1 MAKKC
6 VAILWDI
13 RQRVFGVRLEKNASG
28 ALILTAYAQSIESR
42 ITFAERLREVYLEL
56 DHGRA
61 DYVVVGGAVG
71 ELICQELVM
80 PEMKFS
86 ELHDALGYQLRSL
99 LPIDLSQL
107 NLAFRKM
114 VLPDRA
120 GFCRVRV
127 QAAPGKPLQAT
138 FDALAAAGIKADLFL
153 HPFMAVDP
161 LFADKNVFLPEVE
174 PDCYLTAAG
183 EDGLRQIEVLE
194 LLDGRPEGIHL
205 NDIVKRNR
213 RKAPDINGYAAAT
226 LLASYP
232 LCGDYLL
239 NRSGLAILPEELRCR
254 RFVKLVRLIFVL
266 LLFNVALLG
275 VRFYQT
281 VEQTRSASEELDA
294 DIKQMEALLSKKRHE
309 LSLLE
314 KRQHLFEKHYDKIV
328 DEQILL
334 NFMQTITE
342 AFPDSLY
349 VTSLG
354 YDQNAISLAV
364 TAGNGA
370 PTVDTIWPIL
380 TPFGTLPDTGYRF
393 SSIDA
398 SKGSY
403 TMSCVINLENKGESN
418 GQQ

>member
-153 HPFMAVDP
+153 HPCSPRKDLP
-161 LFADKNVFLPEVE
+161 LLYIF
-174 PDCYLTAAG
+174 
-183 EDGLRQIEVLE
+183 
-194 LLDGRPEGIHL
+194 
-205 NDIVKRNR
+205 
-213 RKAPDINGYAAAT
+213 
-226 LLASYP
+226 LLALLCLRRSDCRNGRKPYSRYTPSY
-232 LCGDYLL
+232 CGW
-239 NRSGLAILPEELRCR
+239 R
-254 RFVKLVRLIFVL
+254 
-266 LLFNVALLG
+266 
-275 VRFYQT
+275 
-281 VEQTRSASEELDA
+281 
-294 DIKQMEALLSKKRHE
+294 
-309 LSLLE
+309 
-314 KRQHLFEKHYDKIV
+314 
-328 DEQILL
+328 
-334 NFMQTITE
+334 
-342 AFPDSLY
+342 
-349 VTSLG
+349 
-354 YDQNAISLAV
+354 
-364 TAGNGA
+364 
-370 PTVDTIWPIL
+370 
-380 TPFGTLPDTGYRF
+380 
-393 SSIDA
+393 
-398 SKGSY
+398 
-403 TMSCVINLENKGESN
+403 
-418 GQQ
+418 